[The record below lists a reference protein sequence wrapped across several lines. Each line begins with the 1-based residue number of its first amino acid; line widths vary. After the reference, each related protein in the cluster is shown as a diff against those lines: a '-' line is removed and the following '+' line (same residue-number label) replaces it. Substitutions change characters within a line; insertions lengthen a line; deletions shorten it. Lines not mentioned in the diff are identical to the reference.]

1 MPGVV
6 FWSNSFIAA
15 DDLSFDK
22 VLANIKTNANVIKNQ
37 LFDESVGF
45 TYVDSEG
52 KLTIN
57 NLVPN

>member
-22 VLANIKTNANVIKNQ
+22 VLANIKTNANV
-37 LFDESVGF
+37 
-45 TYVDSEG
+45 
-52 KLTIN
+52 
-57 NLVPN
+57 